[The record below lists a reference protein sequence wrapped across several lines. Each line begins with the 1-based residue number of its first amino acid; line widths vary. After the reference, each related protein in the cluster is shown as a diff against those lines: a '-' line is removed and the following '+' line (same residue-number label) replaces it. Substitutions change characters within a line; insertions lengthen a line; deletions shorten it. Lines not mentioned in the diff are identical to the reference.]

1 MHGMTIVQA
10 NNQLI
15 AAQNRRTSL
24 ESDAETLR
32 QCRNQ
37 IRIIKMTIET
47 RTSTF
52 RQASRRES
60 ADWRGQS
67 GTKYSEN
74 RSQVTTNT
82 SLYLTEI
89 DTTVDRINQ
98 EITNINNQ
106 ITTVN
111 GTIRN
116 LRQFIE
122 SERVR
127 VM

>member
-10 NNQLI
+10 NNQLL
-15 AAQNRRTSL
+15 AAKRRRITL
-24 ESDAETLR
+24 ENDAETLR
-32 QCRNQ
+32 QCRTQ
-37 IRIIKMTIET
+37 IRIIKMTMES

-52 RQASRRES
+52 RQASRREQ
-60 ADWRGQS
+60 ADWCGES
-67 GTKYSEN
+67 GTKYSEKRN
-74 RSQVTTNT
+74 QVTTNT
-82 SLYLTEI
+82 SLYLNEI
-89 DTTVDRINQ
+89 DRIVDLINQ
-98 EITNINNQ
+98 QITNINNQ

-122 SERVR
+122 NERVR